1 MSFSSLE
8 FRDALGRF
16 ATGVCLVTAI
26 DSDGDAI
33 AVTVNSFA
41 SVSLEPPLILWSV
54 QKDSDVYEVFAAAEH
69 FAVGVLTEEQE
80 EFSTAYAQKGGH
92 QLREGHFRPGRNG
105 APLVE
110 RALVNFECSL
120 ERALEGG
127 DHTILLGRVTRV
139 VNAAEDT
146 CAPLLF
152 FGGAYRQLS

>member
-8 FRDALGRF
+8 LRDALGRF

-26 DSDGDAI
+26 DANGDAI
-33 AVTVNSFA
+33 AVTVNSFS

-54 QKDSDVYEVFAAAEH
+54 QKDSDVYGVFSAAER

-80 EFSTAYAQKGGH
+80 AFSTTYAQKGGH
-92 QLREGHFRPGRNG
+92 QLHGDHFRPGHNG

-110 RALVNFECSL
+110 GALVNFECSL

-139 VNAAEDT
+139 VTAAEDEG
-146 CAPLLF
+146 APLLF